1 MRYLDFKNE
10 LKLIIILIIII
21 RWVYINIFGRFWVFE
36 EFKLIRVYVWL
47 FMLINVYVFIEN
59 RSIF

>member
-1 MRYLDFKNE
+1 MRYLDFKNV

-36 EFKLIRVYVWL
+36 EFKLIIVYVWL